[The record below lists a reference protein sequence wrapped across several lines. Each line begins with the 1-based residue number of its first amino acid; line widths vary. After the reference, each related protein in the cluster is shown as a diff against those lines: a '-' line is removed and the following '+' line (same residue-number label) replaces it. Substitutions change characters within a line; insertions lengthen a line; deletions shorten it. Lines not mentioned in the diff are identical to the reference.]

1 MLKYIKKLALDYD
14 VKLEVIDD
22 ELGDMVFYSDDMEKL
37 LTYVSRISMYI
48 TLFTS
53 VEEKDGFYYMIF
65 G

>member
-22 ELGDMVFYSDDMEKL
+22 ELGDMVVYSDDMEKL

>member
-1 MLKYIKKLALDYD
+1 MLNYIKKLALDYD

-22 ELGDMVFYSDDMEKL
+22 ELGDMVVYSDDMEKL
-37 LTYVSRISMYI
+37 LTYVSRISVYI

-53 VEEKDGFYYMIF
+53 IEEKDGFYYMIF

>member
-22 ELGDMVFYSDDMEKL
+22 ELGDMVVYSDDMEKL
-37 LTYVSRISMYI
+37 LTYVSRISVYI

-53 VEEKDGFYYMIF
+53 IEEKDGFYYMIF

>member
-1 MLKYIKKLALDYD
+1 MLKHIKKLALDYD

-22 ELGDMVFYSDDMEKL
+22 ELGDMVVYSDDMEKL
-37 LTYVSRISMYI
+37 LIYVSRISMYI